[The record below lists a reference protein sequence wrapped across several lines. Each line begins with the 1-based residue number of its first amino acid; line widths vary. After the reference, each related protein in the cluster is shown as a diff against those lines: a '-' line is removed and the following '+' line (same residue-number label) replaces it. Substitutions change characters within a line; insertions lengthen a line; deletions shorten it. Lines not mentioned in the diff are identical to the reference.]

1 MASPLLLLLLLA
13 PPALSQFRSS
23 YSTFYSPFSSTSS
36 YSSYSP
42 SYYRGQ
48 TARFSAPSSPPGPSF
63 PTRSRFSSF
72 APLSYTGPP
81 STTYSRPVFRNR
93 NTAFSNYLS
102 SSNIKKTYPN
112 LRNQG
117 ILNLNQRRRSYRP
130 KTRNSHLV
138 RKPVKNSR
146 RIEEEVVPSW
156 QVSHIQILSHTI
168 DSRYICHIFSTK
180 HNLIFREKSMG
191 AQ

>member
-23 YSTFYSPFSSTSS
+23 YSTFYSPFSSSPS

-48 TARFSAPSSPPGPSF
+48 TTRFSAPSSPPGPSF
-63 PTRSRFSSF
+63 LTNSRFSSF

-81 STTYSRPVFRNR
+81 STSYSRPAFRNR
-93 NTAFSNYLS
+93 NSVFSNYLRPS
-102 SSNIKKTYPN
+102 SIKKTYPN
-112 LRNQG
+112 FGNQG
-117 ILNLNQRRRSYRP
+117 ILNLNQRRKSYRQ

-168 DSRYICHIFSTK
+168 DSRYISPF
-180 HNLIFREKSMG
+180 N
-191 AQ
+191 

>member
-23 YSTFYSPFSSTSS
+23 YSTFYSPFSSSPS

-48 TARFSAPSSPPGPSF
+48 TTRFSAPSSPPGPSF

-81 STTYSRPVFRNR
+81 SSSYSRPAFRNR

-112 LRNQG
+112 FGNQG

-138 RKPVKNSR
+138 RKPAKNSR

>member
-1 MASPLLLLLLLA
+1 MASPLLLRLLLA
-13 PPALSQFRSS
+13 SPALSQFRSS
-23 YSTFYSPFSSTSS
+23 YSTFYSPFSSSPPS

-48 TARFSAPSSPPGPSF
+48 TTRFSAPSSPPGPSF
-63 PTRSRFSSF
+63 PTRFSSF

-81 STTYSRPVFRNR
+81 SSSYSRPVFRNR
-93 NTAFSNYLS
+93 NTAYSNSLS

-112 LRNQG
+112 FGNQG

-138 RKPVKNSR
+138 RKPAKNSR

-156 QVSHIQILSHTI
+156 QVSHRQILSHTI
-168 DSRYICHIFSTK
+168 DNRYISPFFTK
-180 HNLIFREKSMG
+180 HNIIFREKSMG

>member
-1 MASPLLLLLLLA
+1 MASPLLLLLLLT
-13 PPALSQFRSS
+13 PPTLSQFRSS
-23 YSTFYSPFSSTSS
+23 YSTFYSPFSSPS

-48 TARFSAPSSPPGPSF
+48 TTRFSAPSSPPGPSF

-81 STTYSRPVFRNR
+81 SSSYSRPAFRNR
-93 NTAFSNYLS
+93 NTVISNYLS
-102 SSNIKKTYPN
+102 PGSIKKTYPN

-146 RIEEEVVPSW
+146 RFEEEVVPSW
-156 QVSHIQILSHTI
+156 QASHIHILSHTI